1 MDYIVR
7 KLNEVDS
14 ERIIEH
20 FCELESED
28 RRLRF
33 GTAISNYAIRHY
45 VEESFKDNGSVWFGI
60 DDDSGKLLSTC
71 HVAITDDFA
80 ELGCSVVS
88 KYRGY
93 GLAQSMFSRAVT
105 YLRTKSIKTV
115 FMHCLTENHVMRYIA
130 QKNDMVVVTCSQ
142 DEVDTELNIKP
153 PTPSTF
159 VENAYM
165 DNMAFYDM
173 ITKNSLRMFKLFS
186 GGSSRRT

>member
-1 MDYIVR
+1 MEYIPR
-7 KLNEVDS
+7 KLSEVDS

-20 FCELESED
+20 FCALEAED

-33 GTAISNYAIRHY
+33 GTAISNYAIRRY
-45 VEESFKDNGSVWFGI
+45 VEDSLKHKGSVWFGV
-60 DDDSGKLLSTC
+60 DDDFGNLLSTC

-80 ELGCSVVS
+80 ELGCSVAS

-115 FMHCLTENHVMRYIA
+115 FMHCLSENHVMRHIA
-130 QKNDMVVVTCSQ
+130 EKNDMVVVTCNQ
-142 DEVDTELNIKP
+142 DEVDTQLCIMP

-159 VENAYM
+159 VENAVL

-173 ITKNSLRMFKLFS
+173 VTKNSLRMFKMFS
-186 GGSSRRT
+186 GGSSRT

>member
-1 MDYIVR
+1 MEYITR
-7 KLNEVDS
+7 KLSQIDS
-14 ERIIEH
+14 EKIIEH
-20 FCELESED
+20 FCQLESED

-45 VEESFKDNGSVWFGI
+45 VEQSFSNKGSTWFGI
-60 DDDSGKLLSTC
+60 DDEFGNLLSAC
-71 HVAITDDFA
+71 HVCITDDFA

-88 KYRGY
+88 RYRGY

-115 FMHCLTENHVMRYIA
+115 FMHCLTENHVMRHIA
-130 QKNDMVVVTCSQ
+130 KKNDMVVVTCSP
-142 DEVDTELNIKP
+142 DEIDTELNIMP

-159 VENAYM
+159 MENAVM

-173 ITKNSLRMFKLFS
+173 ITKNSLRMFKIFS
-186 GGSSRRT
+186 GGTSRT